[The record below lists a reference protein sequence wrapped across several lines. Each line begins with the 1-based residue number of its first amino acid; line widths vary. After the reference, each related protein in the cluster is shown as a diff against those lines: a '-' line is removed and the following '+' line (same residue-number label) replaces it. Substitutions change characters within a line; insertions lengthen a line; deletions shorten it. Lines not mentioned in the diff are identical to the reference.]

1 MEEIDVLEKNLNKE
15 NSKENKVKSKLKEYF
30 TINEK
35 LFHENFNAFLEF
47 IGLSDIWSTEKEQ
60 NILWDTIMSKATD
73 KENIDYDAAS
83 SAISTF
89 LDEDDN
95 CEIDDIFDDNIDNI
109 NIKDINLD
117 SSDLNLFGPKNN
129 KENKD
134 NKTNEI
140 NENGKFIDEFLNSFN
155 DKQDILYYIRFI
167 NEIFLNNSNIT
178 NFDGVYEN
186 DNGNNE
192 KIKIIYDEMQ
202 NKIKNEYSFIN
213 ISDEVLKNY
222 LNNIKITENKIEDE
236 NNKSKNN
243 EYYLN
248 KNLIK
253 YTNAIIDL
261 KIGEN
266 NKNNNNNNIN
276 STANNNNNNLNSNDK
291 PNNVN
296 SIELNIE
303 KLISSDKNIISCLN
317 GAITLYS
324 NSDFLKIAK
333 TYIEKYIINLRKSI
347 YEEIKQKELEYQQK
361 ISQAKST
368 SSNTCNRCKKS
379 IEIEN
384 KKLNEE
390 MKNFL
395 KRNSKLIQL
404 NKNRSSNKM
413 LDLNEIM
420 EKDENSSCA
429 TLRGSLSMPRKNSKI
444 SQNIVISNKNK
455 LNMPQKSTDNLLIL
469 KSETYMDKAKSRLKQ
484 MQQNKNITGLN
495 KSIYSSVDGYVNNE
509 DVTNSR
515 IDLFSNKGNV
525 NKEQFLL
532 DTTGLYTEVIEDDD
546 KTTNN
551 NNNNKN
557 NLRLIN
563 KDEISKKNTKDPR
576 KSYNNI
582 MDIFSENNDFDYED
596 IDDNFYNGKI
606 HSSNNFFLKKKTMDD
621 NYNNNS
627 DFFIGEDENL
637 QNSDLNIF
645 QSLKSIDNCYN
656 TFAYGPLNARSMS
669 KISQIYGLEDN
680 NYINMNRAI
689 NNFYDYKYLSNSNK
703 VKKILALNN
712 EKMNLHE
719 FLTEEI
725 NSYFSKAKKE
735 KCVLMITSHSFYF
748 LKADSLECI
757 FRTNLKLLESITI
770 SSNNFNLL
778 LVSFKGGKDII
789 IESLKRIQILIFIKR
804 VLSKRNLDNQIKVS
818 SANKF
823 CIRKSN
829 GKKETILT
837 FKNKMFN
844 LTPNFENAQKVG
856 LLLKYQDSMFSARF
870 NEKLVALCSIG
881 LVYFSDNS
889 KAPKEII
896 PLIGTAIKPIIV
908 MQGSDKIYC
917 LKFTTINEDKYIF
930 GSLIKRELLDWKKE
944 ISYFIK
950 MYNIS
955 MKSIN
960 PNFSRK
966 SSKFNEKGNEDI
978 FENNPE
984 K

>member
-1 MEEIDVLEKNLNKE
+1 MEKIDLLEKNVNIE
-15 NSKENKVKSKLKEYF
+15 NSKENKVKLKLKEYF

-35 LFHENFNAFLEF
+35 LFHENFNSFLEF

-60 NILWDTIMSKATD
+60 NILWESIMAKATD

-95 CEIDDIFDDNIDNI
+95 CEIDDIFDDNINNI

-117 SSDLNLFGPKNN
+117 NSDLNLFGPKNN
-129 KENKD
+129 KENKE
-134 NKTNEI
+134 NKNNET
-140 NENGKFIDEFLNSFN
+140 NENGKTIDEFLNTFN
-155 DKQDILYYIRFI
+155 DKQDNLYYIRFI
-167 NEIFLNNSNIT
+167 NEIFFNNSNIT
-178 NFDGVYEN
+178 NFNNVYED
-186 DNGNNE
+186 DNGNND
-192 KIKIIYDEMQ
+192 KIKINYDEIH
-202 NKIKNEYSFIN
+202 NKIKNEYNFIN

-222 LNNIKITENKIEDE
+222 LNNIKVIENKIEDE
-236 NNKSKNN
+236 NKINKNN

-266 NKNNNNNNIN
+266 NKNNIN
-276 STANNNNNNLNSNDK
+276 SNKNNNNNLNSNEK
-291 PNNVN
+291 SNNIN
-296 SIELNIE
+296 SLELNIE
-303 KLISSDKNIISCLN
+303 KLISSDINIISCIN
-317 GAITLYS
+317 GAISLNS

-333 TYIEKYIINLRKSI
+333 IYIENYIINFRKSV
-347 YEEIKQKELEYQQK
+347 YEEIKAKELEYQQK
-361 ISQAKST
+361 ISQSKST
-368 SSNTCNRCKKS
+368 TSNTCNICKKS

-384 KKLNEE
+384 KKLNDE
-390 MKNFL
+390 MNNFL

-404 NKNRSSNKM
+404 NKNKSSNKM
-413 LDLNEIM
+413 INLNEIM
-420 EKDENSSCA
+420 EKDEDSSIA
-429 TLRGSLSMPRKNSKI
+429 TLRSSLSMPRKNSKI
-444 SQNIVISNKNK
+444 SQNIVIPNKNK
-455 LNMPQKSTDNLLIL
+455 LNMPQKSTDNLLRL
-469 KSETYMDKAKSRLKQ
+469 KSGTYMVDKTKSRFKLI
-484 MQQNKNITGLN
+484 QQNKNITGLN
-495 KSIYSSVDGYVNNE
+495 KSIYSSVDGCVNNE

-515 IDLFSNKGNV
+515 IDLFSNKGNM
-525 NKEQFLL
+525 NKDQFLL
-532 DTTGLYTEVIEDDD
+532 DTTGLYTEALEDDD
-546 KTTNN
+546 KIANN
-551 NNNNKN
+551 NKNKN
-557 NLRLIN
+557 NLRFIN
-563 KDEISKKNTKDPR
+563 RDEKKKKNTKDPR

-582 MDIFSENNDFDYED
+582 IDIFSENNDFDYED
-596 IDDNFYNGKI
+596 IDDTFYNGKI

-621 NYNNNS
+621 NYINTS
-627 DFFIGEDENL
+627 DFLLGEDENFK
-637 QNSDLNIF
+637 NSDLNIF

-669 KISQIYGLEDN
+669 RISQIYGLEDS

-712 EKMNLHE
+712 EKINLHE
-719 FLTEEI
+719 FFTEEI

-757 FRTNLKLLESITI
+757 FNTNLKLLESITI

-778 LVSFKGGKDII
+778 LLSFKGGKDII
-789 IESLKRIQILIFIKR
+789 IESLQRIQILIFIKR

-818 SANKF
+818 SSNKF

-856 LLLKYQDSMFSARF
+856 FLLKYQDSMFSARF

-881 LVYFSDNS
+881 LIYFSDNN
-889 KAPKEII
+889 KVPREII

-908 MQGSDKIYC
+908 MQGCDKIYC

-950 MYNIS
+950 MYNIQ

-966 SSKFNEKGNEDI
+966 SSKVNEKENEDI
-978 FENNPE
+978 FVSNHE

>member
-1 MEEIDVLEKNLNKE
+1 MEKIDLLEKNLNKD
-15 NSKENKVKSKLKEYF
+15 NSKENKVKLKLKEYF

-35 LFHENFNAFLEF
+35 LFHENFNSFLEF
-47 IGLSDIWSTEKEQ
+47 IGLSDIWSTEKEK
-60 NILWDTIMSKATD
+60 NILWDTIMAKATD

-83 SAISTF
+83 SVISTF

-95 CEIDDIFDDNIDNI
+95 CEIDDIFNDNIDNI
-109 NIKDINLD
+109 NIKDIDLD
-117 SSDLNLFGPKNN
+117 NSDLNLFGNKND
-129 KENKD
+129 KENKG
-134 NKTNEI
+134 NNNNEN
-140 NENGKFIDEFLNSFN
+140 NENGKFIDEFLNTFN
-155 DKQDILYYIRFI
+155 DKQDNLYYIRFI
-167 NEIFLNNSNIT
+167 NEIFFNNSNIT
-178 NFDGVYEN
+178 NFDFVYE
-186 DNGNNE
+186 DKNGDNE
-192 KIKIIYDEMQ
+192 KIKINYDELQ
-202 NKIKNEYSFIN
+202 NKIKNEYNFIN
-213 ISDEVLKNY
+213 ISEEVLQNY
-222 LNNIKITENKIEDE
+222 LNNIKVIGTKIEDKNE
-236 NNKSKNN
+236 ISKNT
-243 EYYLN
+243 EYFLD
-248 KNLIK
+248 KKLIK

-266 NKNNNNNNIN
+266 NKNNIN
-276 STANNNNNNLNSNDK
+276 TNVNNNLNSNEK
-291 PNNVN
+291 SNNIN

-303 KLISSDKNIISCLN
+303 KLDSSDKNIISCIN
-317 GAITLYS
+317 GAISLNS

-333 TYIEKYIINLRKSI
+333 KYIENYIINFRKSV
-347 YEEIKQKELEYQQK
+347 YEEMKSKELEYQQK
-361 ISQAKST
+361 IKST
-368 SSNTCNRCKKS
+368 TSSTCNICKKS

-404 NKNRSSNKM
+404 NKNKSSYKM
-413 LDLNEIM
+413 INLNEIM
-420 EKDENSSCA
+420 EKDENSSSA
-429 TLRGSLSMPRKNSKI
+429 TLRSSLSMPRKNSKI
-444 SQNIVISNKNK
+444 SQNIIISNKNK

-469 KSETYMDKAKSRLKQ
+469 KTETNVDKAKSRFKL

-495 KSIYSSVDGYVNNE
+495 KSIYSTVDGYANNA

-532 DTTGLYTEVIEDDD
+532 DTTGLYTEILEDDD

-551 NNNNKN
+551 NKKNEN

-563 KDEISKKNTKDPR
+563 KDEISRNNTKDPR

-596 IDDNFYNGKI
+596 INDNFYNGKI

-621 NYNNNS
+621 NYINTS
-627 DFFIGEDENL
+627 DFFLGEDENFK
-637 QNSDLNIF
+637 NSDLNIF
-645 QSLKSIDNCYN
+645 QSLKSLDNCYN

-712 EKMNLHE
+712 EKINLHE
-719 FLTEEI
+719 FFTEEI
-725 NSYFSKAKKE
+725 YSYFCKAKKE
-735 KCVLMITSHSFYF
+735 KCVLIITSHSFYF

-789 IESLKRIQILIFIKR
+789 IESLQRIQILIFMKR
-804 VLSKRNLDNQIKVS
+804 VLLRRNLDNQIKVS
-818 SANKF
+818 SSNKF

-837 FKNKMFN
+837 FKNRMFN

-856 LLLKYQDSMFSARF
+856 LLLKYQETMFSARF

-881 LVYFSDNS
+881 LVYFSDNC
-889 KAPKEII
+889 KVPKEII

-917 LKFTTINEDKYIF
+917 LKFITINEEKYIF

-950 MYNIS
+950 MYNIQ

-966 SSKFNEKGNEDI
+966 SSKFNDKGNEDI
-978 FENNPE
+978 FENSHD

>member
-1 MEEIDVLEKNLNKE
+1 MEKIDLLEKNLNKE
-15 NSKENKVKSKLKEYF
+15 NSKENKVKLKLKEYF
-30 TINEK
+30 IINEK
-35 LFHENFNAFLEF
+35 LFHENFNSFLEF
-47 IGLSDIWSTEKEQ
+47 IGLSDIWSTEKEK
-60 NILWDTIMSKATD
+60 NILWDTIMAKATD

-83 SAISTF
+83 SVISTF

-95 CEIDDIFDDNIDNI
+95 CEIDDIFNDNIDNI

-117 SSDLNLFGPKNN
+117 NSDLNLFGPHND
-129 KENKD
+129 KENK
-134 NKTNEI
+134 NNEI
-140 NENGKFIDEFLNSFN
+140 NENGKSLDEFLNTFN
-155 DKQDILYYIRFI
+155 DKQDNLYYIRFI
-167 NEIFLNNSNIT
+167 NEIFFNNSNIT
-178 NFDGVYEN
+178 NFDFVYE
-186 DNGNNE
+186 DKNGDNE
-192 KIKIIYDEMQ
+192 KIKINYDELQ
-202 NKIKNEYSFIN
+202 NKIKNEYNFIN
-213 ISDEVLKNY
+213 IREEVLKNY
-222 LNNIKITENKIEDE
+222 LNNIKVIGAKIEDKNE
-236 NNKSKNN
+236 ISKNT
-243 EYYLN
+243 EYYLD
-248 KNLIK
+248 KKLIK

-266 NKNNNNNNIN
+266 NKNNINTNI
-276 STANNNNNNLNSNDK
+276 NNNLNSNEK
-291 PNNVN
+291 SNNIN
-296 SIELNIE
+296 SIELNIG
-303 KLISSDKNIISCLN
+303 KLASSDKNIISCIN
-317 GAITLYS
+317 GAISLNS

-333 TYIEKYIINLRKSI
+333 IYIENYIINFRKSV
-347 YEEIKQKELEYQQK
+347 YEEMKSKELEYEQK
-361 ISQAKST
+361 IKST
-368 SSNTCNRCKKS
+368 TSSTCNIYKKS

-395 KRNSKLIQL
+395 KRNSKLTQL
-404 NKNRSSNKM
+404 NKNKSSYKM
-413 LDLNEIM
+413 INLNEIM
-420 EKDENSSCA
+420 EKDENSSSV
-429 TLRGSLSMPRKNSKI
+429 TLRSSLSMPRKNSKI
-444 SQNIVISNKNK
+444 SQNIIISYKNK

-469 KSETYMDKAKSRLKQ
+469 KSETNVEKAKSRLKL

-495 KSIYSSVDGYVNNE
+495 KSIYSTVDGYANNA

-515 IDLFSNKGNV
+515 IDLFSNKGNI
-525 NKEQFLL
+525 NKDQFLL
-532 DTTGLYTEVIEDDD
+532 DTTGLYTEVLEDDD

-551 NNNNKN
+551 NKKDKN

-621 NYNNNS
+621 NYINTS
-627 DFFIGEDENL
+627 DFLLGEDENFK
-637 QNSDLNIF
+637 NPDLNIF
-645 QSLKSIDNCYN
+645 QSLKSLDNCYN

-712 EKMNLHE
+712 EKINLHE
-719 FLTEEI
+719 FFTEEI
-725 NSYFSKAKKE
+725 YSYFCKAKKE
-735 KCVLMITSHSFYF
+735 KCVLIITSHSFYF
-748 LKADSLECI
+748 LKADSLECV
-757 FRTNLKLLESITI
+757 FRTNLKLLESLTI

-789 IESLKRIQILIFIKR
+789 IESLQRIQILIFIKR
-804 VLSKRNLDNQIKVS
+804 VLLKRNLDNQIKVS
-818 SANKF
+818 SSNKF
-823 CIRKSN
+823 CLRKSN

-856 LLLKYQDSMFSARF
+856 LLLKYQETMFSARF

-881 LVYFSDNS
+881 LVYFSDNC
-889 KAPKEII
+889 KVPKEII

-917 LKFTTINEDKYIF
+917 LKFTTINEEKYIF

-950 MYNIS
+950 MYNIQ

-978 FENNPE
+978 FENNHD

>member
-1 MEEIDVLEKNLNKE
+1 MEEVDILEKNLNKE
-15 NSKENKVKSKLKEYF
+15 NSKENKVKLKLKEYF
-30 TINEK
+30 SKNEK

-60 NILWDTIMSKATD
+60 NILWESIKAKATD

-109 NIKDINLD
+109 NVKDINLD
-117 SSDLNLFGPKNN
+117 NSDLNLFGTKS
-129 KENKD
+129 NKD
-134 NKTNEI
+134 NKDNKNNEV
-140 NENGKFIDEFLNSFN
+140 NENGKSIDEFLNTLN
-155 DKQDILYYIRFI
+155 DKQDNLYYIRFI
-167 NEIFLNNSNIT
+167 NEIFFNNFNIT
-178 NFDGVYEN
+178 NFDCVHE
-186 DNGNNE
+186 DDKGNNE
-192 KIKIIYDEMQ
+192 KIIINYDEIQ
-202 NKIKNEYSFIN
+202 NKIKNEYNFIN

-222 LNNIKITENKIEDE
+222 LNIIKVTESKIEDKNE
-236 NNKSKNN
+236 ISKNK
-243 EYYLN
+243 EYFILN

-253 YTNAIIDL
+253 YVNAIIDL

-266 NKNNNNNNIN
+266 NKNNNNLNE
-276 STANNNNNNLNSNDK
+276 SEKSNNNN
-291 PNNVN
+291 
-296 SIELNIE
+296 SIVLNIE
-303 KLISSDKNIISCLN
+303 KLISSDKNIISCIN
-317 GAITLYS
+317 GAISLNS

-333 TYIEKYIINLRKSI
+333 IYIDNYITNFRKSV
-347 YEEIKQKELEYQQK
+347 YEEIKAKELEYQQK
-361 ISQAKST
+361 ISQINSAT
-368 SSNTCNRCKKS
+368 SNSC
-379 IEIEN
+379 

-395 KRNSKLIQL
+395 KQNSKLIQL
-404 NKNRSSNKM
+404 NKNKSSNKM
-413 LDLNEIM
+413 LNLNEIM
-420 EKDENSSCA
+420 EKDENSSYA
-429 TLRGSLSMPRKNSKI
+429 TLRSSLSMPRKNSKN
-444 SQNIVISNKNK
+444 SQNIAVPNKNK

-469 KSETYMDKAKSRLKQ
+469 KSETYMDKAKSRLKL

-495 KSIYSSVDGYVNNE
+495 KSIFSSVDGYVNNE

-525 NKEQFLL
+525 NKDQFLL
-532 DTTGLYTEVIEDDD
+532 DTTGLYTEVLEDDD

-551 NNNNKN
+551 NKNKN

-563 KDEISKKNTKDPR
+563 KNEISNKNEKDLR

-582 MDIFSENNDFDYED
+582 MDIFSENNDFDYDE

-606 HSSNNFFLKKKTMDD
+606 HSSNNFFVKKKTMDD
-621 NYNNNS
+621 NYINNS
-627 DFFIGEDENL
+627 EFFLGEDENIK
-637 QNSDLNIF
+637 NSDLNIY

-656 TFAYGPLNARSMS
+656 TFAYGPLNSRTMS
-669 KISQIYGLEDN
+669 KIGQIYGLEDN

-689 NNFYDYKYLSNSNK
+689 KNFYDYKYLSNSNK

-712 EKMNLHE
+712 EKINLHE
-719 FLTEEI
+719 FFTEEI
-725 NSYFSKAKKE
+725 NSYFSKSKKE
-735 KCVLMITSHSFYF
+735 KFVLIITSHSFYF
-748 LKADSLECI
+748 LKADSLECV

-789 IESLKRIQILIFIKR
+789 IESLQRVQILIFIKR
-804 VLSKRNLDNQIKVS
+804 VLLKRNLDNQVKIS
-818 SANKF
+818 SSNKF

-856 LLLKYQDSMFSARF
+856 FLMKYQDSMFSARF
-870 NEKLVALCSIG
+870 NEKLVALSSIG
-881 LVYFSDNS
+881 LIYFSDNS
-889 KAPKEII
+889 KTPKEII

-908 MQGSDKIYC
+908 VQGSDKIYC

-950 MYNIS
+950 MYNIQ

-966 SSKFNEKGNEDI
+966 SSKFNEQGNEDI
-978 FENNPE
+978 FESSHE

>member
-1 MEEIDVLEKNLNKE
+1 MEEIDLLGKNLNKE
-15 NSKENKVKSKLKEYF
+15 NSKENKVKLKLKEYF

-35 LFHENFNAFLEF
+35 LFHQNFNSFLEF

-60 NILWDTIMSKATD
+60 NILWDSIMAKATD

-95 CEIDDIFDDNIDNI
+95 CEIDDIFDDKIDNI

-117 SSDLNLFGPKNN
+117 NSDLNLFGPKND
-129 KENKD
+129 KENKN
-134 NKTNEI
+134 NKNNEI
-140 NENGKFIDEFLNSFN
+140 NENGKFIDEFLNTFN
-155 DKQDILYYIRFI
+155 YKQDILYYIRFI
-167 NEIFLNNSNIT
+167 NEIFLSKSTIT
-178 NFDGVYEN
+178 NFDRVYKD
-186 DNGNNE
+186 DNGNND
-192 KIKIIYDEMQ
+192 KIKINYDEIQ
-202 NKIKNEYSFIN
+202 NKIKNDYNFIN

-222 LNNIKITENKIEDE
+222 LNYIKVKVTENKIEDGNE
-236 NNKSKNN
+236 INKNN
-243 EYYLN
+243 EYYLD

-253 YTNAIIDL
+253 YTNAVINL

-266 NKNNNNNNIN
+266 NKNNINNSNINNNNI
-276 STANNNNNNLNSNDK
+276 LNSNDK
-291 PNNVN
+291 SKNIN

-303 KLISSDKNIISCLN
+303 KLISSDKNIISCINGVISLN
-317 GAITLYS
+317 S

-333 TYIEKYIINLRKSI
+333 TYIENYIINLRKSI

-361 ISQAKST
+361 ISLDK
-368 SSNTCNRCKKS
+368 SNTSNACNICKKS

-390 MKNFL
+390 MKNIL

-404 NKNRSSNKM
+404 NRNRSSNNM
-413 LDLNEIM
+413 IDLNEII

-429 TLRGSLSMPRKNSKI
+429 TLRSSLSMPRKNSKI
-444 SQNIVISNKNK
+444 SQNIIISNKNK

-469 KSETYMDKAKSRLKQ
+469 KSETYMDKAKSRLKL

-525 NKEQFLL
+525 NKDQFLL
-532 DTTGLYTEVIEDDD
+532 DTTGLYTEVLEDDD

-551 NNNNKN
+551 NNKNKN
-557 NLRLIN
+557 NLRFIN
-563 KDEISKKNTKDPR
+563 KDEILKKNIKDPR

-596 IDDNFYNGKI
+596 IGDSFYNGKI

-621 NYNNNS
+621 NYINNS
-627 DFFIGEDENL
+627 DFYLGEDENL
-637 QNSDLNIF
+637 KNSDLNIF

-656 TFAYGPLNARSMS
+656 TFAYGPLNSRSMS
-669 KISQIYGLEDN
+669 KISGLEDN

-703 VKKILALNN
+703 IKKILALNN
-712 EKMNLHE
+712 EKINLHE
-719 FLTEEI
+719 FFTEEI
-725 NSYFSKAKKE
+725 CSYFSKAKKE

-748 LKADSLECI
+748 LKSDSLECV

-789 IESLKRIQILIFIKR
+789 LESLQRIQILIFIKR

-818 SANKF
+818 SSNKF

-889 KAPKEII
+889 KSPKEII
-896 PLIGTAIKPIIV
+896 PIIGTAIKPIIV

-917 LKFTTINEDKYIF
+917 LKFTTINEEKYIF

-950 MYNIS
+950 MYNIQ

-966 SSKFNEKGNEDI
+966 SSKFNEKGKEDI
-978 FENNPE
+978 FESNHG

>member
-1 MEEIDVLEKNLNKE
+1 MEKIDLLEKNLNKE
-15 NSKENKVKSKLKEYF
+15 NSKENKVKLKLKEYF
-30 TINEK
+30 IINEK
-35 LFHENFNAFLEF
+35 LFHENFNSFLEF
-47 IGLSDIWSTEKEQ
+47 IGLSDIWSTEKEK
-60 NILWDTIMSKATD
+60 NILWDTIMAKATD

-83 SAISTF
+83 SVISTF

-95 CEIDDIFDDNIDNI
+95 CEIDDIFDDKIDNI

-117 SSDLNLFGPKNN
+117 NSDLNLFGPHND
-129 KENKD
+129 KENK
-134 NKTNEI
+134 NNEI
-140 NENGKFIDEFLNSFN
+140 NENGKSLDEFLNTFN
-155 DKQDILYYIRFI
+155 DKQDNLYYIRFI
-167 NEIFLNNSNIT
+167 NEIFFNNSNIT
-178 NFDGVYEN
+178 NFDFVYE
-186 DNGNNE
+186 DKNGDNE
-192 KIKIIYDEMQ
+192 KIKINYDELQ
-202 NKIKNEYSFIN
+202 NKIKNEYNFIN
-213 ISDEVLKNY
+213 IREEVLKNY
-222 LNNIKITENKIEDE
+222 LNNIKVIGAKIEDKNE
-236 NNKSKNN
+236 ISKNT
-243 EYYLN
+243 EYYLD
-248 KNLIK
+248 KKLIK

-266 NKNNNNNNIN
+266 NKNNINTNI
-276 STANNNNNNLNSNDK
+276 NNNLNSNEK
-291 PNNVN
+291 SNNIN
-296 SIELNIE
+296 SIELNIG
-303 KLISSDKNIISCLN
+303 KLASSDKNIISCIN
-317 GAITLYS
+317 GAISLNS

-333 TYIEKYIINLRKSI
+333 IYIENYIINFRKSV
-347 YEEIKQKELEYQQK
+347 YEEMKSKELEYEQK
-361 ISQAKST
+361 IKST
-368 SSNTCNRCKKS
+368 TSSTCNIYKKS

-395 KRNSKLIQL
+395 KRNSKLTQL
-404 NKNRSSNKM
+404 NKNKSSYKM
-413 LDLNEIM
+413 INLNEIM
-420 EKDENSSCA
+420 EKDENSSSV
-429 TLRGSLSMPRKNSKI
+429 TLRSSLSMPRKNSKI
-444 SQNIVISNKNK
+444 SQNIIISNKNK

-469 KSETYMDKAKSRLKQ
+469 KSETNVEKAKSRLKL

-495 KSIYSSVDGYVNNE
+495 KSIYSTVDGYANNA

-515 IDLFSNKGNV
+515 IDLFSNKGNI
-525 NKEQFLL
+525 NKDQFLL
-532 DTTGLYTEVIEDDD
+532 DTTGLYTEVLEDDD

-551 NNNNKN
+551 NKKDKN

-621 NYNNNS
+621 NYINTS
-627 DFFIGEDENL
+627 DFLLGEDENFK
-637 QNSDLNIF
+637 NPDLNIF
-645 QSLKSIDNCYN
+645 QSLKSLDNCYN

-712 EKMNLHE
+712 EKINLHE
-719 FLTEEI
+719 FFTEEI
-725 NSYFSKAKKE
+725 YSYFCKAKKE
-735 KCVLMITSHSFYF
+735 KCVLIITSHSFYF
-748 LKADSLECI
+748 LKSDSLECV
-757 FRTNLKLLESITI
+757 FRTNLKLLESLTI

-789 IESLKRIQILIFIKR
+789 IESLQRIQILIFIKR
-804 VLSKRNLDNQIKVS
+804 VLLKRNLDNQIKVS
-818 SANKF
+818 SSNKF
-823 CIRKSN
+823 CLRKSN

-856 LLLKYQDSMFSARF
+856 LLLKYQETMFSARF

-881 LVYFSDNS
+881 LVYFSDNC
-889 KAPKEII
+889 KVPKEII

-917 LKFTTINEDKYIF
+917 LKFTTINEEKYIF

-950 MYNIS
+950 MYNIQ

-978 FENNPE
+978 FENNHD

>member
-1 MEEIDVLEKNLNKE
+1 MEEIDLLGKNLNKE
-15 NSKENKVKSKLKEYF
+15 NSKENKVKLKLKEYF

-35 LFHENFNAFLEF
+35 LFHQNFNSFLEF

-60 NILWDTIMSKATD
+60 NILWDSIMAKATD

-95 CEIDDIFDDNIDNI
+95 CEIDDIFDDKIDNI

-117 SSDLNLFGPKNN
+117 NSDLNLFGPKNN

-134 NKTNEI
+134 NKNNEI
-140 NENGKFIDEFLNSFN
+140 NENGKFIDEFLNTFN
-155 DKQDILYYIRFI
+155 YKQDILYYIRFI
-167 NEIFLNNSNIT
+167 NEIFLSKSTIT
-178 NFDGVYEN
+178 NFDRVYKD
-186 DNGNNE
+186 DNGNND
-192 KIKIIYDEMQ
+192 KIKINYDEIQ
-202 NKIKNEYSFIN
+202 NKIKNDYNFIN

-222 LNNIKITENKIEDE
+222 LNYIKVKVTENKIEDGNE
-236 NNKSKNN
+236 INKNN
-243 EYYLN
+243 EYYLD

-253 YTNAIIDL
+253 YTNAVINL

-266 NKNNNNNNIN
+266 NKNNINNSNI
-276 STANNNNNNLNSNDK
+276 NNNNNNNILNSNDK
-291 PNNVN
+291 SKNIN

-303 KLISSDKNIISCLN
+303 KLISSDKNIISCINGVISLN
-317 GAITLYS
+317 S

-333 TYIEKYIINLRKSI
+333 TYIENYIINLRKSI

-361 ISQAKST
+361 ISLDK
-368 SSNTCNRCKKS
+368 SNTSNACNICKKS

-390 MKNFL
+390 MKNIL

-404 NKNRSSNKM
+404 NRNRSSNNM
-413 LDLNEIM
+413 IDLNEII

-429 TLRGSLSMPRKNSKI
+429 TLRSSLSMPRKNSKI
-444 SQNIVISNKNK
+444 SQNIIISNKNK

-469 KSETYMDKAKSRLKQ
+469 KSETYMDKAKSRLKL

-525 NKEQFLL
+525 NKDQFLL
-532 DTTGLYTEVIEDDD
+532 DTTGLYTEVLEDDD

-551 NNNNKN
+551 NNKNKN
-557 NLRLIN
+557 NLRFIN
-563 KDEISKKNTKDPR
+563 KDEILKKNIKDPR

-596 IDDNFYNGKI
+596 IDDSFYNGKI

-621 NYNNNS
+621 NYINNS
-627 DFFIGEDENL
+627 DFYLGEDENL
-637 QNSDLNIF
+637 KNSDLNIF

-656 TFAYGPLNARSMS
+656 TFAYGPLNSRSMS
-669 KISQIYGLEDN
+669 KISGLEDN

-703 VKKILALNN
+703 IKKILALNN
-712 EKMNLHE
+712 EKINLHE
-719 FLTEEI
+719 FFTEEI
-725 NSYFSKAKKE
+725 CSYFSRAKKE

-748 LKADSLECI
+748 LKSDSLECV

-789 IESLKRIQILIFIKR
+789 LESLQRIQILIFIKR

-818 SANKF
+818 SSNKF

-889 KAPKEII
+889 KSPKEII
-896 PLIGTAIKPIIV
+896 PIIGTAIKPIIV

-917 LKFTTINEDKYIF
+917 LKFTTINEEKYIF

-950 MYNIS
+950 MYNIQ

-966 SSKFNEKGNEDI
+966 SSKFNEKGKEDI
-978 FENNPE
+978 FESNHG

>member
-1 MEEIDVLEKNLNKE
+1 MEKIDLLEKNVNIE
-15 NSKENKVKSKLKEYF
+15 NSKENKVKLKLKEYF

-35 LFHENFNAFLEF
+35 LFHENFNSFLEF

-60 NILWDTIMSKATD
+60 NILWESIMAKATD

-95 CEIDDIFDDNIDNI
+95 CEIDDIFDDNINNI

-117 SSDLNLFGPKNN
+117 NSDLNLFGPKNN
-129 KENKD
+129 KENKE
-134 NKTNEI
+134 NKNNET
-140 NENGKFIDEFLNSFN
+140 NENGKTIDEFLNTFN
-155 DKQDILYYIRFI
+155 DKQDNLYYIRFI
-167 NEIFLNNSNIT
+167 NEIFFNNSNIT
-178 NFDGVYEN
+178 NFNNVYED
-186 DNGNNE
+186 DNGNND
-192 KIKIIYDEMQ
+192 KIKINYDEIH
-202 NKIKNEYSFIN
+202 NKIKNEYNFIN

-222 LNNIKITENKIEDE
+222 LNNIKVIENKIEDE
-236 NNKSKNN
+236 NKINKNN

-266 NKNNNNNNIN
+266 NKNNIN
-276 STANNNNNNLNSNDK
+276 SNKNNNNNLNSNEK
-291 PNNVN
+291 SNNIN
-296 SIELNIE
+296 SLELNIE
-303 KLISSDKNIISCLN
+303 KLISSDINIISCIN
-317 GAITLYS
+317 GAISLNS

-333 TYIEKYIINLRKSI
+333 IYIENYIINFRKSV
-347 YEEIKQKELEYQQK
+347 YEEIKAKELEYQQK
-361 ISQAKST
+361 ISQSKST
-368 SSNTCNRCKKS
+368 TSNTCNICKKS

-384 KKLNEE
+384 KKLNDE
-390 MKNFL
+390 MNNFL

-404 NKNRSSNKM
+404 NKNKSSNKM
-413 LDLNEIM
+413 INLNEIM
-420 EKDENSSCA
+420 EKDEDSSIA
-429 TLRGSLSMPRKNSKI
+429 TLRSSLSMPRKNSKI
-444 SQNIVISNKNK
+444 SQNIVIPNKNK
-455 LNMPQKSTDNLLIL
+455 LNMPQKSTDNLLRL
-469 KSETYMDKAKSRLKQ
+469 KSGTYMVDKTKSRFKLI
-484 MQQNKNITGLN
+484 QQNKNITGLN
-495 KSIYSSVDGYVNNE
+495 KSIYSSVDGCVNNE

-515 IDLFSNKGNV
+515 IDLFSNKGNM
-525 NKEQFLL
+525 NKDQFLL
-532 DTTGLYTEVIEDDD
+532 DTTGLYTEALEDDD
-546 KTTNN
+546 KTANN
-551 NNNNKN
+551 NKNKN
-557 NLRLIN
+557 NLRFIN
-563 KDEISKKNTKDPR
+563 RDEISKKNTKDPR

-582 MDIFSENNDFDYED
+582 IDIFSENNDFDYED
-596 IDDNFYNGKI
+596 IDDTFYNGKI

-621 NYNNNS
+621 NYINNS
-627 DFFIGEDENL
+627 DFFLGEDENIK
-637 QNSDLNIF
+637 NSDLNIF
-645 QSLKSIDNCYN
+645 QSLKSLDNCYN

-669 KISQIYGLEDN
+669 RISQIYGLEDS

-712 EKMNLHE
+712 EKINLHE
-719 FLTEEI
+719 FFTEEI

-757 FRTNLKLLESITI
+757 FNTNLKLLESITI

-778 LVSFKGGKDII
+778 LLSFKGGKDII
-789 IESLKRIQILIFIKR
+789 IESLQRIQILIFIKR

-818 SANKF
+818 SSNKF

-856 LLLKYQDSMFSARF
+856 FLLKYQDSMFSARF

-881 LVYFSDNS
+881 LIYFSDNN
-889 KAPKEII
+889 KVPREII

-908 MQGSDKIYC
+908 MQGCDKIYC

-950 MYNIS
+950 MYNIQ

-966 SSKFNEKGNEDI
+966 SSKVNEKENEDI
-978 FENNPE
+978 FVSNHE

>member
-1 MEEIDVLEKNLNKE
+1 MEKIDLLEKNVNIE
-15 NSKENKVKSKLKEYF
+15 NSKENKVKLKLKEYF

-35 LFHENFNAFLEF
+35 LFHENFNSFLEF

-60 NILWDTIMSKATD
+60 NILWESIMAKATD

-95 CEIDDIFDDNIDNI
+95 CEIDDIFDDNINNI

-117 SSDLNLFGPKNN
+117 NSDLNLFGPKNN
-129 KENKD
+129 KENKE
-134 NKTNEI
+134 NKNNET
-140 NENGKFIDEFLNSFN
+140 NENGKTIDEFLNTFN
-155 DKQDILYYIRFI
+155 DKQDNLYYIRFI
-167 NEIFLNNSNIT
+167 NEIFFNNSNIT
-178 NFDGVYEN
+178 NFNNVYED
-186 DNGNNE
+186 DNGNND
-192 KIKIIYDEMQ
+192 KIKINYDEIH
-202 NKIKNEYSFIN
+202 NKIKNEYNFIN

-222 LNNIKITENKIEDE
+222 LNNIKVIENKIEDE
-236 NNKSKNN
+236 NKINKNN

-266 NKNNNNNNIN
+266 NKNNIN
-276 STANNNNNNLNSNDK
+276 SYKNNNNNLNSNEK
-291 PNNVN
+291 SNNIN
-296 SIELNIE
+296 SLELNIE
-303 KLISSDKNIISCLN
+303 KLISSDINIISCIN
-317 GAITLYS
+317 GAISLNS

-333 TYIEKYIINLRKSI
+333 IYIENYIINFRKSV
-347 YEEIKQKELEYQQK
+347 YEEIKAKELEYQQK
-361 ISQAKST
+361 ISQSKST
-368 SSNTCNRCKKS
+368 TSNTCNICKKS

-384 KKLNEE
+384 KKLNDE
-390 MKNFL
+390 MNNFL

-404 NKNRSSNKM
+404 NKNKSSNKM
-413 LDLNEIM
+413 INLNEIM
-420 EKDENSSCA
+420 EKDEDSSIA
-429 TLRGSLSMPRKNSKI
+429 TLRSSLSMPRKNSKI
-444 SQNIVISNKNK
+444 SQNIVIPNKNK
-455 LNMPQKSTDNLLIL
+455 LNMPQKSTDNLLRL
-469 KSETYMDKAKSRLKQ
+469 KSGTYMVDKTKSRFKLI
-484 MQQNKNITGLN
+484 QQNKNITGLN
-495 KSIYSSVDGYVNNE
+495 KSIYSSVDGCVNNE

-515 IDLFSNKGNV
+515 IDLFSNKGNM

-532 DTTGLYTEVIEDDD
+532 ETTGLYTEALEDDD
-546 KTTNN
+546 KTANN
-551 NNNNKN
+551 NKNKN
-557 NLRLIN
+557 NLRFIN

-582 MDIFSENNDFDYED
+582 IDIFSENNDFDYED
-596 IDDNFYNGKI
+596 IDDTFYNGKI

-621 NYNNNS
+621 NYINNS
-627 DFFIGEDENL
+627 DFFLGEDENIK
-637 QNSDLNIF
+637 NSDLNIF
-645 QSLKSIDNCYN
+645 QSLKSLDNCYN

-669 KISQIYGLEDN
+669 RISQIYGLEDS

-712 EKMNLHE
+712 EKINLHE
-719 FLTEEI
+719 FFTEEI

-757 FRTNLKLLESITI
+757 FNTNLKLLESITI

-778 LVSFKGGKDII
+778 LLSFKGGKDII
-789 IESLKRIQILIFIKR
+789 IESLQRIQILIFIKR

-818 SANKF
+818 SSNKF

-856 LLLKYQDSMFSARF
+856 FLLKYQDSMFSARF

-881 LVYFSDNS
+881 LIYFSDNN
-889 KAPKEII
+889 KVPREII

-908 MQGSDKIYC
+908 MQGCDKIYC

-950 MYNIS
+950 MYNIQ

-966 SSKFNEKGNEDI
+966 SSKVNEKENEDI
-978 FENNPE
+978 FVSNQE

>member
-1 MEEIDVLEKNLNKE
+1 MEKIDILEKNVNKE
-15 NSKENKVKSKLKEYF
+15 NSKENKVKLKLKEYF
-30 TINEK
+30 TKNEK
-35 LFHENFNAFLEF
+35 LFHENFNTFLEF

-60 NILWDTIMSKATD
+60 NILWESIKAKATD

-95 CEIDDIFDDNIDNI
+95 CEINDIFDDNIDNI

-117 SSDLNLFGPKNN
+117 NSDLNLFGITS
-129 KENKD
+129 NKD
-134 NKTNEI
+134 NKDNKNKKV
-140 NENGKFIDEFLNSFN
+140 NENGKSIDEFLNSLN
-155 DKQDILYYIRFI
+155 DKQDNLYYIRFI
-167 NEIFLNNSNIT
+167 NEIFFNNFNIT
-178 NFDGVYEN
+178 NFDCVHEDGR
-186 DNGNNE
+186 GNNE
-192 KIKIIYDEMQ
+192 KIIINYNEIQ
-202 NKIKNEYSFIN
+202 NKIKNEYNFIN

-222 LNNIKITENKIEDE
+222 LNIIKVTESKIEDKNE
-236 NNKSKNN
+236 INKNK
-243 EYYLN
+243 EYFFLN

-253 YTNAIIDL
+253 YVNAMIDL

-266 NKNNNNNNIN
+266 NKNNNNLKA
-276 STANNNNNNLNSNDK
+276 SEK
-291 PNNVN
+291 PNIIN
-296 SIELNIE
+296 SIELNLE
-303 KLISSDKNIISCLN
+303 KLISSDKNIISCIS
-317 GAITLYS
+317 GAISLNS

-333 TYIEKYIINLRKSI
+333 FYIENYITNFRKSV
-347 YEEIKQKELEYQQK
+347 YEEIKAKELEYQQK
-361 ISQAKST
+361 ISQINST
-368 SSNTCNRCKKS
+368 TSNSC
-379 IEIEN
+379 

-395 KRNSKLIQL
+395 KKNSKLIQL
-404 NKNRSSNKM
+404 NKNKSSNKM
-413 LDLNEIM
+413 LNLNEIM
-420 EKDENSSCA
+420 EKDENSSYA
-429 TLRGSLSMPRKNSKI
+429 TLRSSLSMPRKNSKI
-444 SQNIVISNKNK
+444 SQNIAVPNKNK

-469 KSETYMDKAKSRLKQ
+469 KSETYMDKAKSRLKL

-495 KSIYSSVDGYVNNE
+495 KSIFSSVDGYVNNE

-515 IDLFSNKGNV
+515 IDLFSNKGNM
-525 NKEQFLL
+525 NKDQFLL
-532 DTTGLYTEVIEDDD
+532 DTTGLYTEILEDDD

-551 NNNNKN
+551 NKNKN

-563 KDEISKKNTKDPR
+563 KNEISNKNEKDPR

-582 MDIFSENNDFDYED
+582 MDIFSENNDFDYDE

-606 HSSNNFFLKKKTMDD
+606 HSSNNFFVKKKTMDD
-621 NYNNNS
+621 NYINSS
-627 DFFIGEDENL
+627 DFFLGEDENL
-637 QNSDLNIF
+637 KNSDLNIY

-656 TFAYGPLNARSMS
+656 TFAYGPLNSRSMS
-669 KISQIYGLEDN
+669 KIGQIYGLEDN

-689 NNFYDYKYLSNSNK
+689 KNFYDYKYLSNSNK

-712 EKMNLHE
+712 EKINLHE
-719 FLTEEI
+719 FFTEEI
-725 NSYFSKAKKE
+725 NSYFSKSKKE
-735 KCVLMITSHSFYF
+735 KFVLIITSHSFYF
-748 LKADSLECI
+748 LKADSLECV
-757 FRTNLKLLESITI
+757 FRTSLKLLESMTI

-789 IESLKRIQILIFIKR
+789 IESLQRVQILIFIKR
-804 VLSKRNLDNQIKVS
+804 VLLKRNLDNQVKIS
-818 SANKF
+818 SSNKF

-856 LLLKYQDSMFSARF
+856 LLMKYQDSMFSARF

-881 LVYFSDNS
+881 LIYFSDNS
-889 KAPKEII
+889 KTPKEII

-908 MQGSDKIYC
+908 VQGSDKIYC
-917 LKFTTINEDKYIF
+917 LKFTTINEEKYIF

-950 MYNIS
+950 MYNIQ

-966 SSKFNEKGNEDI
+966 SSKLNDQGNEDI
-978 FENNPE
+978 FETSHE